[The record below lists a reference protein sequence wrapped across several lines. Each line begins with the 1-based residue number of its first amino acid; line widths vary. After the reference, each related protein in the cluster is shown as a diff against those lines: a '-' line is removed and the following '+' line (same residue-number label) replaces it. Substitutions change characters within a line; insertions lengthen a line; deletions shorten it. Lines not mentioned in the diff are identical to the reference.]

1 LENGKNPQDKI
12 KKIKDKKVKEKKV
25 MTPKQIPIDR
35 KLMMI

>member
-1 LENGKNPQDKI
+1 LENGKNPQHKL
-12 KKIKDKKVKEKKV
+12 KKKKKKVKEKKV